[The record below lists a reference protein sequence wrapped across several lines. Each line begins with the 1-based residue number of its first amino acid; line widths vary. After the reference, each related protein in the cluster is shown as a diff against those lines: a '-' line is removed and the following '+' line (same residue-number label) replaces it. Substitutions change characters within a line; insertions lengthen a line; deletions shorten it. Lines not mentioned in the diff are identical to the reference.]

1 MRAERKHA
9 LKQFGLGLLNLALAI
24 GPMIAVRVLAH
35 GHLSNRIL
43 NTLAVVIMATAY
55 LAGTRLIERVHL
67 TEFDNTGGF
76 REFPAGLALGFC
88 LFSATMLLL
97 WAFSVYHPIGWG
109 SATRLGAGIIAAL
122 SAGIIEEI
130 MFRGFLFRLIAGIA
144 GTWWALAITS
154 ALFGAAH
161 AFNLGA
167 TVVSS
172 IAIAIEAGVLLGAA
186 YALTQRLWFP
196 IGLHAAWNFTEGN
209 VYGMSVSGTGAAKGF
224 LTGTLHGPNILTG
237 GQFGPEASLI
247 AVLVC
252 LSAASF
258 ILYRTI
264 RLYRVHPPIWTRTPP
279 PLQA

>member
-1 MRAERKHA
+1 MRAEAKHA
-9 LKQFGLGLLNLALAI
+9 LKQFGLGFLNFTIAI
-24 GPMIAVRVLAH
+24 GLMIAVHVLAR
-35 GHLSNRIL
+35 GHLSVALSTVVAVAIM
-43 NTLAVVIMATAY
+43 LAAY
-55 LAGTRLIERVHL
+55 LGGTRLIERVHL
-67 TEFDNTGGF
+67 TEFDDTGGL
-76 REFPAGLALGFC
+76 REFPAGLVLGFF

-97 WAFSVYHPIGWG
+97 WALSVYHPTGWG
-109 SATRLGAGIIAAL
+109 SASRLGAGVIAAL

-130 MFRGFLFRLIAGIA
+130 MFRGFLFRLINSVA
-144 GTWWALAITS
+144 GTWWALVITS

-161 AFNLGA
+161 AFNPGA

-172 IAIAIEAGVLLGAA
+172 IAIAVEAGVLLGAA

-224 LTGTLHGPNILTG
+224 IAGALHGPNILTG

-252 LSAASF
+252 LSAASL
-258 ILYRTI
+258 ILWRVI
-264 RLYRVHPPIWTRTPP
+264 RHNRVQPPIWNRTPP
-279 PLQA
+279 PQRS

>member
-1 MRAERKHA
+1 MRAETKHA
-9 LKQFGLGLLNLALAI
+9 LKQFGLGFLNFTIAI
-24 GPMIAVRVLAH
+24 GLLIALQVLAH
-35 GHLSNRIL
+35 GHLPNRIL
-43 NTLAVVIMATAY
+43 NLLAVAIMLAAY
-55 LAGTRLIERVHL
+55 LGGTRLIERVHL

-76 REFPAGLALGFC
+76 REFAGGLVLGFC

-97 WAFSVYHPIGWG
+97 WAFSVYHPNGWG
-109 SATRLGAGIIAAL
+109 SASRLGAGIIAAL

-130 MFRGFLFRLIAGIA
+130 MFRGFLFRLIAGLA

-161 AFNLGA
+161 AFNPGA

-172 IAIAIEAGVLLGAA
+172 IAIAVEAGVLLGAA
-186 YALTQRLWFP
+186 YALTRRLWFP

-224 LTGTLHGPNILTG
+224 FTGTLHGPNILTG

-252 LSAASF
+252 LSAASL
-258 ILYRTI
+258 ILWRVI
-264 RLYRVHPPIWTRTPP
+264 RHNRVQRPLWTRTPP
-279 PLQA
+279 PTNS